1 MTERVH
7 IRVTPPLTVDDLSG
21 LLQLRKDGSTV
32 VALGDRHVSMAPD
45 DPRPENWLRTNG
57 YTCDRL
63 SAREEPT
70 LPGIPV
76 LERVL

>member
-1 MTERVH
+1 MKD
-7 IRVTPPLTVDDLSG
+7 LTG
-21 LLQLRKDGSTV
+21 LLRLREDGSTV
-32 VALGDRHVSMAPD
+32 VALGDRHVATDAD
-45 DPRPENWLRTNG
+45 DPRPETWLRTRG

-70 LPGIPV
+70 LPGVPV